1 MSKIK
6 NKELFVNMSLQFLV
20 MFIKNTST
28 ETSADAVNLQKRAIS
43 VLLQLRKHPNDE
55 VLMNLL
61 SMLKILFSS
70 PQDMDDNEQSSNKMD
85 VLNHVNLPREVFTHL
100 IKDFLMFA
108 FAIIKKKFLAVELC
122 GDVLK
127 DCLCGFLM
135 KFSNNTNFF
144 KKLLQMITEGL
155 KQIIIKSCK
164 KVTSEAPII
173 EKVILV
179 LEGII
184 NMFAENQPKLF
195 LDQEKLNREHDED
208 WMAPVFN
215 ILAKLRENGNV
226 KAIDYLYNK
235 LEILIENTQ
244 EVTDERYFVKELAKN
259 VKEVTEAKAEVRSK
273 HNEYAITNPQ
283 AYNKEKLKK
292 ALRARQRKK
301 EKIRTY
307 KFGTAQTKYTT
318 GENHD
323 VKKKVKSK

>member
-70 PQDMDDNEQSSNKMD
+70 PQDMNDNEQSSDKMD
-85 VLNHVNLPREVFTHL
+85 VLNQVNLPREVFTHL

-108 FAIIKKKFLAVELC
+108 FAIIKKKFLAVEQC

-184 NMFAENQPKLF
+184 NMFAKNQPKLF